1 LGPVGEIYLRGR
13 YGWNRYDQSNIFLQ
27 NGSQVELRREDKV
40 RGAELGYNYRLTA
53 NSSLNA
59 DYEYYRNDSNIAR
72 YAYRSHRYM
81 LAYKYVF

>member
-1 LGPVGEIYLRGR
+1 M
-13 YGWNRYDQSNIFLQ
+13 
-27 NGSQVELRREDKV
+27 V

-59 DYEYYRNDSNIAR
+59 DYEYYHNDSNIAR
-72 YAYRSHRYM
+72 YAYGSNRYM